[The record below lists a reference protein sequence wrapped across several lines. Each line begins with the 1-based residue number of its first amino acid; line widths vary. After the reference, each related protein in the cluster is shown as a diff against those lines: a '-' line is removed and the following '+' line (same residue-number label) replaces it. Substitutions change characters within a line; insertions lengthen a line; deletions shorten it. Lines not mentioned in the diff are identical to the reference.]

1 MHGQLTHKTTAMT
14 MLLNFHRVKFSA
26 LLIPA
31 ILLSCTQGSNNVLSD
46 EQKKEIQS
54 GIQPVIEQVF
64 DAAAHADTA
73 KLFDAFS
80 IDGQF
85 TYLDITGEFYEPAVY
100 KQMAGQW
107 FDMITREIIEKGTEK
122 YNYIN
127 KDNVAWSCS
136 GTLTATYKN
145 GKREIYKPFGMT
157 IIFRKMNDKWEAVF
171 IQESSQQPVAADTT
185 SHS

>member
-1 MHGQLTHKTTAMT
+1 
-14 MLLNFHRVKFSA
+14 MLFNFHQPKIYVF
-26 LLIPA
+26 LLPA
-31 ILLSCTQGSNNVLSD
+31 ILISCTQGSNNVLSD
-46 EQKKEIQS
+46 EQKKEIRS

-80 IDGQF
+80 FDGQF
-85 TYLDITGEFYEPAVY
+85 TYLDITGDFYEPDVY

-107 FDMITREIIEKGTEK
+107 FAMITNEIIEKGTEK

-127 KDNVAWSCS
+127 EDNVAWSCS

-157 IIFRKMNDKWEAVF
+157 IMFRKINNKWKGVF
-171 IQESSQQPVAADTT
+171 IQESGQQPVAADTT
-185 SHS
+185 NHS

>member
-1 MHGQLTHKTTAMT
+1 
-14 MLLNFHRVKFSA
+14 MLLNFHQPKIYV

-31 ILLSCTQGSNNVLSD
+31 ILLSCTQGSNNKLSD
-46 EQKKEIQS
+46 EQKKEIRS
-54 GIQPVIEQVF
+54 AIQPVIEQVF

-80 IDGQF
+80 VDAQF

-107 FDMITREIIEKGTEK
+107 FGMITSEIIEKGTEK
-122 YNYIN
+122 YNFIN
-127 KDNVAWSCS
+127 EYNVAWSCT

-145 GKREIYKPFGMT
+145 GKQEMYKPFGMT
-157 IIFRKMNDKWEAVF
+157 ILFRKMNNKWKGVF
-171 IQESSQQPVAADTT
+171 IQESSQQPVATDTT
-185 SHS
+185 NHS

>member
-1 MHGQLTHKTTAMT
+1 
-14 MLLNFHRVKFSA
+14 MLFNFHQTKIYV
-26 LLIPA
+26 LIIAA
-31 ILLSCTQGSNNVLSD
+31 ILISCTQGSNNVLSD

-80 IDGQF
+80 VDAQF